1 MTTWPRQVYRAVVM
15 GTVLGAAVMG
25 VAVMAPSV
33 WAEPD
38 DMAVIE
44 TRAPLEDE
52 SDSGINAA
60 LKKALEKAIRGA
72 AAMGLGQVEVSG
84 AYRGPSYV
92 VVQILATTPLEEGAR
107 GDGPEPGRRSGVPS
121 VDTARVSARED
132 SNGSTFDE

>member
-15 GTVLGAAVMG
+15 ATVLGAALVGM
-25 VAVMAPSV
+25 VLVAPSA
-33 WAEPD
+33 WAEPGE
-38 DMAVIE
+38 MAVIE

-72 AAMGLGQVEVSG
+72 AAMGLGQVQISG

-92 VVQILATTPLEEGAR
+92 VVQILATTPTEEGAQ
-107 GDGPEPGRRSGVPS
+107 GDGLEPGRWSGS
-121 VDTARVSARED
+121 RLGDTSSPDRL
-132 SNGSTFDE
+132 